1 MNIHRVY
8 EPFLRYFRRRR
19 WAMFSARFNVTEQ
32 TRIIDIGGVSAQWM
46 RMEPRP
52 NVTLVNITPESNCP
66 LPQVIADGRLLP
78 FADNE
83 FDIAFSN
90 SVIEHVGD
98 TKSQKAFANEVMRVA
113 QHFWVQTPNR
123 WFPVEPHFITPFIHW
138 LPKALRHRVVRYS
151 IWGILTKPSPEYC
164 RMIVDEIK
172 LLGPK
177 ELTSLFPGATLI
189 RERFAGLTKSLIV
202 TR

>member
-1 MNIHRVY
+1 
-8 EPFLRYFRRRR
+8 
-19 WAMFSARFNVTEQ
+19 MFSARFNVTEQ

-123 WFPVEPHFITPFIHW
+123 WFP
-138 LPKALRHRVVRYS
+138 ASR
-151 IWGILTKPSPEYC
+151 
-164 RMIVDEIK
+164 
-172 LLGPK
+172 
-177 ELTSLFPGATLI
+177 TSLRRLSIGSRRRFGTGLCATRFGA
-189 RERFAGLTKSLIV
+189 FSLNRRQNIAA
-202 TR
+202 